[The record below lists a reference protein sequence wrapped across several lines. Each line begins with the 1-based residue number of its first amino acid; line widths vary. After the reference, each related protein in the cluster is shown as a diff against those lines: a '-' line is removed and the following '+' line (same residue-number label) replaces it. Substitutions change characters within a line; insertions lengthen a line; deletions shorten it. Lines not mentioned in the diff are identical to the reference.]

1 MCGIAALL
9 LAEYTPPAEAKA
21 AVLKLAGRCGI
32 ARRGPDSLD
41 ACVPAPRV
49 ALAASVLTMRSSG
62 DATQPATDERGNAL
76 CWNGEWFQG
85 GPAPDAADAPAVL
98 ALLAEATADAPDA
111 ETAAARAA
119 DALAARVRGPYAL
132 AFYCAAARTLL
143 YCRDPFGR
151 RSLVVNGTRVA
162 SAAPRDDGAGWT
174 EVTTQGVHYVGGC
187 AAWPRSFF
195 DSVGWP
201 PAGKPWR
208 EAGPADAAEAL
219 GAALAA
225 AVGRRC
231 AGLRE
236 VAVLF
241 SGGLDSVVL
250 ARLAHDALPA
260 DATIDLINVAFGE
273 RRGDAEKAPD
283 RLAARS
289 ALREL
294 RDACPSRK
302 FRLIEATAAP
312 GDLARIADDVAAL
325 AAPCATHMDFNIA
338 AALYV
343 AAKGEGALYDGS
355 DADVDDGGDGE
366 HRLLRYATD
375 APRQELPDRRADG
388 GNCQTCGKA
397 AKARCVS
404 GLCGGCCRR
413 KGRGD
418 AAYACGAHPKRL
430 TYAEKCAR
438 ADAPP
443 PPVVVVVE
451 EAKPVVRTTA
461 RALLLGMGA
470 DELLAGYARHRTA
483 FKRGGLE
490 ELEREVGV
498 DVSRIATR
506 NLGRDDRVTAAW
518 AREARYPFLDED
530 VVRCVRMELGSGVAD
545 LARPPGD
552 GCKRALRSLALSL
565 DLPRT
570 ATLVK
575 RAIQFGTRIAPFSN
589 RLAFGA
595 ARRGDGAAS
604 FDVAKLVA
612 GARRVADEAS

>member
-1 MCGIAALL
+1 
-9 LAEYTPPAEAKA
+9 
-21 AVLKLAGRCGI
+21 
-32 ARRGPDSLD
+32 
-41 ACVPAPRV
+41 
-49 ALAASVLTMRSSG
+49 MRSSG

-85 GPAPDAADAPAVL
+85 GPLADAADAPAVL

-162 SAAPRDDGAGWT
+162 SAAPRDDGAGWA
-174 EVTTQGVHYVGGC
+174 EVTTEGVHYVGGC

-195 DSVGWP
+195 DGVGWP
-201 PAGKPWR
+201 PAGRPWR
-208 EAGPADAAEAL
+208 EPGPADAAETL
-219 GAALAA
+219 GSALAA
-225 AVGRRC
+225 SVKRRC
-231 AGLRE
+231 AGLSE

-294 RDACPSRK
+294 RTACPSRK

-325 AAPCATHMDFNIA
+325 AAPCSTHMDFNIA

-343 AAKGEGALYDGS
+343 AAKGEGALYDGTE
-355 DADVDDGGDGE
+355 ADHADSKDGE

-375 APRQELPDRRADG
+375 APREELPDRRADG
-388 GNCQTCGKA
+388 GNCRTCGKA

-443 PPVVVVVE
+443 PPPVAVE

-530 VVRCVRMELGSGVAD
+530 VVRCVRVELGSSVAD
-545 LARPPGD
+545 LALPPGD
-552 GCKRALRSLALSL
+552 GCKRALRSLALNL

-612 GARRVADEAS
+612 GARRVAEAS

>member
-1 MCGIAALL
+1 M
-9 LAEYTPPAEAKA
+9 
-21 AVLKLAGRCGI
+21 
-32 ARRGPDSLD
+32 
-41 ACVPAPRV
+41 
-49 ALAASVLTMRSSG
+49 
-62 DATQPATDERGNAL
+62 
-76 CWNGEWFQG
+76 
-85 GPAPDAADAPAVL
+85 L
-98 ALLAEATADAPDA
+98 ALLAEATAGAPDA

-119 DALAARVRGPYAL
+119 DALAASVRGPYAL

-151 RSLVVNGTRVA
+151 RSLVVRGREIA
-162 SAAPRDDGAGWT
+162 SAAPRDDGAGWA
-174 EVTTQGVHYVGGC
+174 EVTTEGVHYVGGC

-201 PAGKPWR
+201 PAGRPWR
-208 EAGPADAAEAL
+208 EPGPADAAETL

-225 AVGRRC
+225 SVKRRC
-231 AGLRE
+231 AGLSE

-294 RDACPSRK
+294 RLACPSRK

-343 AAKGEGALYDGS
+343 AAKGEGALYDGTE
-355 DADVDDGGDGE
+355 ADHADNKDGE

-375 APRQELPDRRADG
+375 APREELPDRRADG
-388 GNCQTCGKA
+388 GACRTCGKA

-418 AAYACGAHPKRL
+418 AAYACGAHPEAADVRREVRAGGFATAAAARRRRKAGRPHDG
-430 TYAEKCAR
+430 AR
-438 ADAPP
+438 AVAGHG
-443 PPVVVVVE
+443 
-451 EAKPVVRTTA
+451 R
-461 RALLLGMGA
+461 RRIIS
-470 DELLAGYARHRTA
+470 GYARHRTA

-498 DVSRIATR
+498 DVARIATR

-530 VVRCVRMELGSGVAD
+530 VVRCVRVELGSSVAD
-545 LARPPGD
+545 LALPPGE
-552 GCKRALRSLALSL
+552 GCKRALRSLALNL

-575 RAIQFGTRIAPFSN
+575 RAIQFGTRIAPFS
-589 RLAFGA
+589 RTAWRSGRRGA
-595 ARRGDGAAS
+595 ATGRRA

-612 GARRVADEAS
+612 GARRVAAAFVMLCVFGLLS